1 VKVRSLFTS
10 TPFASCAT
18 ISKKPPAESLKMIYA
33 ITFCFVKMSNN
44 GAGAPSR
51 LLYAASNFSSK
62 KPFNANGRPFC
73 SSSPGAKKKLPVV
86 LSHDEVRNILNCVRL
101 LRYRV
106 CLTTIYSCGLR
117 LTEAINMKVEDVDSA
132 RGLLCVHGKCSKDRY
147 VPLPNKTLTYL
158 REQWK
163 SHTNPVWIF
172 PSAKNGESA
181 MTDAQMPISKGS
193 VQSAFRA
200 ALKQSGI
207 SKKASVHTLRHY
219 VEFRIMLSNI
229 ALIALWCLF
238 YCKFLY
244 RTLLI
249 TRHNYRLLRKARSW
263 SSGRYLGKL
272 DIFQSAIV
280 GTDKAKSVPI
290 SPRK

>member
-1 VKVRSLFTS
+1 MTPLRDRMIQDLQLRGYSESTQSLYVNAVRQLCDHFQKTPGKITEDDLRDYFLFCKNVKQWSRSTFKVALCGIKFFFQKTIQRKWPTLLF
-10 TPFASCAT
+10 
-18 ISKKPPAESLKMIYA
+18 IKP
-33 ITFCFVKMSNN
+33 
-44 GAGAPSR
+44 
-51 LLYAASNFSSK
+51 
-62 KPFNANGRPFC
+62 GRE
-73 SSSPGAKKKLPVV
+73 KKLPVV

-158 REQWK
+158 REQCK
-163 SHTNPVWIF
+163 SHRNPIWIF

-207 SKKASVHTLRHY
+207 SKKASVHTLRHSY
-219 VEFRIMLSNI
+219 ATMLLENGTNLR
-229 ALIALWCLF
+229 LIQ
-238 YCKFLY
+238 
-244 RTLLI
+244 T
-249 TRHNYRLLRKARSW
+249 
-263 SSGRYLGKL
+263 YLGHRSPNTTSVYTHL
-272 DIFQSAIV
+272 
-280 GTDKAKSVPI
+280 TTKAQEQAAGSI
-290 SPRK
+290 NELMNDL